1 MAQYRQCGTE
11 TKQTLWTKTCPFFH
25 FRTKSQVTY
34 AIQLRLA
41 SRPSRTSLGPIHKQ
55 FPVSRRLPLQVRGY
69 PFYLLFSFSRP
80 CRVVPSA
87 AGSDIILASP
97 PSSNQS
103 LIQYRIIGGTLDL
116 YFFSGPDPKSVIE
129 QYGQV
134 VGLPTRPPNWGFG
147 FHLCRWGYA
156 SLSETKEQVDAMR
169 AANIPLE
176 GSFVFGKKPPKM
188 ASSVGLVC
196 ADQPPRCAHSN
207 VERLG
212 VVS

>member
-1 MAQYRQCGTE
+1 VI
-11 TKQTLWTKTCPFFH
+11 LF
-25 FRTKSQVTY
+25 KSCSV
-34 AIQLRLA
+34 L
-41 SRPSRTSLGPIHKQ
+41 SLT
-55 FPVSRRLPLQVRGY
+55 
-69 PFYLLFSFSRP
+69 
-80 CRVVPSA
+80 VPSA

-103 LIQYRIIGGTLDL
+103 LIQYRLIGGTLDL

-156 SLSETKEQVDAMR
+156 SLSETRQQVDAMR

-176 GSFVFGKKPPKM
+176 GSGIRKRFHPRGY
-188 ASSVGLVC
+188 
-196 ADQPPRCAHSN
+196 ADHATTP
-207 VERLG
+207 
-212 VVS
+212 

>member
-1 MAQYRQCGTE
+1 
-11 TKQTLWTKTCPFFH
+11 L
-25 FRTKSQVTY
+25 
-34 AIQLRLA
+34 
-41 SRPSRTSLGPIHKQ
+41 
-55 FPVSRRLPLQVRGY
+55 
-69 PFYLLFSFSRP
+69 
-80 CRVVPSA
+80 PSA

-116 YFFSGPDPKSVIE
+116 YFFSGPDPNRVLE
-129 QYGQV
+129 QYAQV

-147 FHLCRWGYA
+147 FHLCRWGYS
-156 SLSETKEQVDAMR
+156 SLAETKQQVDAML

-176 GSFVFGKKPPKM
+176 GSSSESRKWLLPHGMLM
-188 ASSVGLVC
+188 ADDAVC
-196 ADQPPRCAHSN
+196 SN

>member
-1 MAQYRQCGTE
+1 M
-11 TKQTLWTKTCPFFH
+11 
-25 FRTKSQVTY
+25 
-34 AIQLRLA
+34 
-41 SRPSRTSLGPIHKQ
+41 
-55 FPVSRRLPLQVRGY
+55 
-69 PFYLLFSFSRP
+69 
-80 CRVVPSA
+80 PSA
-87 AGSDIILASP
+87 AGSDIIVASP

-103 LIQYRIIGGTLDL
+103 LVQYRIIGGTLDL

-176 GSFVFGKKPPKM
+176 GSFIYGKKLPKTVL
-188 ASSVGLVC
+188 SVGLVC
-196 ADQPPRCAHSN
+196 ADQLARRARSN

-212 VVS
+212 AVSRLQRLHSRPCDVSRQ

>member
-1 MAQYRQCGTE
+1 MWHI
-11 TKQTLWTKTCPFFH
+11 TLSSYGSHPVYLEHRWVPSTNSFQSHGVF
-25 FRTKSQVTY
+25 
-34 AIQLRLA
+34 L
-41 SRPSRTSLGPIHKQ
+41 SRCAP
-55 FPVSRRLPLQVRGY
+55 PLL
-69 PFYLLFSFSRP
+69 LLFAISLT
-80 CRVVPSA
+80 VLPSA
-87 AGSDIILASP
+87 AGSDVFLASP
-97 PSSNQS
+97 PSSNQT

-176 GSFVFGKKPPKM
+176 GSFRFRNPPKM
-188 ASSVGLVC
+188 ASSAGLAC
-196 ADQPPRCAHSN
+196 ADQSA
-207 VERLG
+207 RLAQ
-212 VVS
+212 

>member
-1 MAQYRQCGTE
+1 
-11 TKQTLWTKTCPFFH
+11 
-25 FRTKSQVTY
+25 
-34 AIQLRLA
+34 
-41 SRPSRTSLGPIHKQ
+41 
-55 FPVSRRLPLQVRGY
+55 
-69 PFYLLFSFSRP
+69 
-80 CRVVPSA
+80 
-87 AGSDIILASP
+87 
-97 PSSNQS
+97 

-176 GSFVFGKKPPKM
+176 GSFLFGKKPPKM
-188 ASSVGLVC
+188 ASSAGLAC
-196 ADQPPRCAHSN
+196 ADQPAHVHSN

-212 VVS
+212 AVS

>member
-55 FPVSRRLPLQVRGY
+55 FPVSRRLPLQVRVH
-69 PFYLLFSFSRP
+69 FYLLLSFPRP
-80 CRVVPSA
+80 CRAVSSA

-97 PSSNQS
+97 PPSNQS

-176 GSFVFGKKPPKM
+176 GSFVFGKKTPEN
-188 ASSVGLVC
+188 GFI
-196 ADQPPRCAHSN
+196 RCGCL
-207 VERLG
+207 R
-212 VVS
+212 

>member
-1 MAQYRQCGTE
+1 
-11 TKQTLWTKTCPFFH
+11 
-25 FRTKSQVTY
+25 V
-34 AIQLRLA
+34 
-41 SRPSRTSLGPIHKQ
+41 
-55 FPVSRRLPLQVRGY
+55 
-69 PFYLLFSFSRP
+69 SFSPGARHLFVLSFP
-80 CRVVPSA
+80 NRAVSCPSA

-103 LIQYRIIGGTLDL
+103 LIQYRNIGGTLDL

-134 VGLPTRPPNWGFG
+134 VGFPTRLPNWGFG

-176 GSFVFGKKPPKM
+176 GSFILAKKTP
-188 ASSVGLVC
+188 
-196 ADQPPRCAHSN
+196 
-207 VERLG
+207 
-212 VVS
+212 